1 MAQHIPDEILYD
13 VRLLERHIQRGVL
26 TREAV
31 EKRRQEAPDLTEQA
45 DILDLEHLAS
55 SRGNSGKRSGT

>member
-26 TREAV
+26 TREQV
-31 EKRRQEAPDLTEQA
+31 DKRRQESPDMTEQA
-45 DILDLEHLAS
+45 DILDLEQLAT
-55 SRGNSGKRSGT
+55 SRGNAVKRSST

>member
-31 EKRRQEAPDLTEQA
+31 EKRRQEAPDRTEQA
-45 DILDLEHLAS
+45 DILDLEQLAS
-55 SRGNSGKRSGT
+55 SRGNAGKRSGT